1 MTRRK
6 NGTQVQGSKHYGWR
20 WQVVGMLTLLCLFVT
35 AMPIVTY
42 GATLFS
48 DTFED
53 GAADGWTTNGG
64 SWAVVTDGSRVYRQS
79 STSSTA
85 LAVAG
90 TTSWGDQAVEA
101 RVKALAFVGSS
112 EYVAIA
118 ARVQNSTNYYY
129 LSLRDANKVELNK
142 VAAGSRQLLAS
153 KSFTVSTNTWYTLRL
168 EVQGSTLRGFVNG
181 VQQLSATDTQFAAG
195 RAGVTT
201 YNASAAFDDVLVT
214 TPGSAPQPTPTS
226 PPSGPTATPAPTTV
240 PTTGPTPTPGTPAA
254 GLVGFATVNALG
266 QNGTTGGA
274 GGQIVTV
281 TNASEFVAAV
291 QRTDPVIV
299 RVNGTITLSGMNRV
313 ASDKTI
319 VGVGTS
325 GVITGGGLTMSGVKN
340 IIIRNLR
347 FTNANDDSINI
358 ESGSHHIW
366 VDHNDLS
373 NGYDGLLDIKRGSD
387 FITVSWNYFHHHD
400 KTALLGHDDGNA
412 AQDRGHLRVT
422 YHHNWFDGT
431 GQRHPRVRFGDPV
444 HVFNNYYVGNSG
456 YGVASTMDAGVL
468 VEGNY
473 FDGVANPMV
482 TQTGDSDPGRIVQRN
497 NVFVNSGTPQT
508 SGTVGDPRSYYSYTL
523 DDPNTIPTIVRS
535 GAGVGKITP

>member
-1 MTRRK
+1 MIHRK
-6 NGTQVQGSKHYGWR
+6 NGTRPQAMKHDGWR
-20 WQVVGMLTLLCLFVT
+20 WQFVGMLVLLSLLLT
-35 AMPIVTY
+35 AMPLVTY
-42 GATLFS
+42 GATLLS

-53 GAADGWTTNGG
+53 GVADGWTTTGG
-64 SWAVVTDGSRVYRQS
+64 SWSVVTDGSRAYRQS

-85 LAVAG
+85 LAVTGA
-90 TTSWGDQAVEA
+90 TTWTDQAVEA
-101 RVKALAFVGSS
+101 RVKAIEFVGSS
-112 EYVAIA
+112 EYVAVA

-129 LSLRDANKVELNK
+129 LSLRDANKVELTK
-142 VAAGSRQLLAS
+142 IASGSRRLLAS
-153 KSFTVSTNTWYTLRL
+153 QTFTVSTNTWYTLRL
-168 EVQGSTLRGFVNG
+168 EVTGSTLRGFVNG
-181 VQQLSATDTQFAAG
+181 TQQLSATDTQFTAG

-201 YNASAAFDDVLVT
+201 YNASASFDDVLVT
-214 TPGSAPQPTPTS
+214 TPGTVPQ
-226 PPSGPTATPAPTTV
+226 PTATPTAIPSTTTPTTV
-240 PTTGPTPTPGTPAA
+240 PTSGPTPTPGTPTT

-274 GGQIVTV
+274 GGPTITV
-281 TNASEFVAAV
+281 ANASDFLAAI
-291 QRTDPVIV
+291 QRTDPVII
-299 RVNGTITLSGMNRV
+299 RVNGTISLSGMNRV

-325 GVITGGGLTMSGVKN
+325 GVITGGGLTLSGVKN
-340 IIIRNLR
+340 VIIRNLT

-373 NGYDGLLDIKRGSD
+373 NGYDGLVDVKRGSD
-387 FITVSWNYFHHHD
+387 FVTISWNHFHDHD

-412 AQDRGHLRVT
+412 SQDRGHLRVT
-422 YHHNWFDGT
+422 YHHNWFNGT

-444 HVFNNYYVGNSG
+444 HVFNNYYVNNSG

-473 FDGVANPMV
+473 FEGVDEPMV

-497 NVFVNSGTPQT
+497 NVFVNSGAPQT
-508 SGTVGDPRSYYSYTL
+508 SGTVADPRSFYSYTV
-523 DDPNTIPTIVRS
+523 DNPNNIPTIVRN

>member
-1 MTRRK
+1 
-6 NGTQVQGSKHYGWR
+6 
-20 WQVVGMLTLLCLFVT
+20 MLALLSLFVT
-35 AMPIVTY
+35 IMPLVTY
-42 GATLFS
+42 GATLYS

-53 GAADGWTTNGG
+53 GVADGWTTNGG
-64 SWAVVTDGSRVYRQS
+64 SWAVVADGSRVYRQS

-85 LAVAG
+85 LAIAG
-90 TTSWGDQAVEA
+90 ATNWTDQAVEA
-101 RVKALAFVGSS
+101 RVKAIQFAGSS

-118 ARVQNSTNYYY
+118 ARVQSSTNYYY
-129 LSLRDANKVELNK
+129 LSLRNANKVELSK
-142 VAAGSRQLLAS
+142 VAAGSRRLLAS
-153 KSFTVSTNTWYTLRL
+153 KSFTVNTNTWYTLRL

-181 VQQLSATDTQFAAG
+181 VEQLSATDTQFTSG

-201 YNASAAFDDVLVT
+201 YNGSASFDDVLVT
-214 TPGSAPQPTPTS
+214 TPGSSPQPTSTTEPGLPT
-226 PPSGPTATPAPTTV
+226 PTPAPTAV
-240 PTTGPTPTPGTPAA
+240 PTTGPTPTPAPPAA

-274 GGQIVTV
+274 GGQTVTV
-281 TNASEFVAAV
+281 SNASQFLAAV
-291 QRTDPVIV
+291 QQAGPLIV
-299 RVNGTITLSGMNRV
+299 QVNGTISLTGMNKV

-319 VGVGTS
+319 IGVGTS
-325 GVITGGGLTMSGVKN
+325 GIITGGGLTMSGVKN
-340 IIIRNLR
+340 IIIRNLT
-347 FTNANDDSINI
+347 FTDANDDSINV

-366 VDHNDLS
+366 LDHNDLS

-422 YHHNWFDGT
+422 YHHNWFSST
-431 GQRHPRVRFGDPV
+431 VQRHPRVRFGDPV

-473 FDGVANPMV
+473 FDGVANPIV
-482 TQTGDSDPGRIVQRN
+482 TQTGSSALGRIVQRN
-497 NVFVNSGTPQT
+497 NVFVKSGTPQT
-508 SGTVGDPRSYYSYTL
+508 NGTVGDPSSYYSYSL
-523 DDPNTIPTIVRS
+523 DDPNNIPSIVRN

>member
-1 MTRRK
+1 M
-6 NGTQVQGSKHYGWR
+6 R
-20 WQVVGMLTLLCLFVT
+20 WQLLGILALLSLFITV
-35 AMPIVTY
+35 MPLVTY

-53 GAADGWTTNGG
+53 GVADGWSTNGG
-64 SWAVVTDGSRVYRQS
+64 SWAVVTDGSQVYRQS

-85 LAVAG
+85 LALAG
-90 TTSWGDQAVEA
+90 ATTWTDQVVEA
-101 RVKALAFVGSS
+101 RVKAIQFVGSS

-118 ARVQNSTNYYY
+118 ARVQNATNYYY
-129 LSLRDANKVELNK
+129 LSLRDANKLELNK
-142 VAAGSRQLLAS
+142 VVAGSKRSLAS
-153 KSFTVSTNTWYTLRL
+153 TSFTVNTNTWYTLRL
-168 EVQGSTLRGFVNG
+168 EIQGSTLRGFVNG
-181 VQQLSATDTQFAAG
+181 TQHLSVTDSQFTSG

-201 YNASAAFDDVLVT
+201 YNASASFDDVLVT
-214 TPGSAPQPTPTS
+214 TPGSSPQPTPTS
-226 PPSGPTATPAPTTV
+226 TSAPSDPTATPTPTAV
-240 PTTGPTPTPGTPAA
+240 PTTGPTPTPGTPTT

-274 GGQIVTV
+274 RGQTVTV
-281 TNASEFVAAV
+281 SNASDFLAAV

-299 RVNGTITLSGMNRV
+299 QVNGTINLTGMNKV

-319 VGVGTS
+319 IGVGTS
-325 GVITGGGLTMSGVKN
+325 GVITGGGLTLSGVKN
-340 IIIRNLR
+340 VIIRNLT

-373 NGYDGLLDIKRGSD
+373 NGYDGLVDIKRGSD

-400 KTALLGHDDGNA
+400 KTALLGHDDANS

-422 YHHNWFDGT
+422 YHHNWFSGT
-431 GQRHPRVRFGDPV
+431 VQRHPRVRFGDPV

-456 YGVASTMDAGVL
+456 YGIASTMDAGVL

-473 FDGVANPMV
+473 FDGVANPMI
-482 TQTGDSDPGRIVQRN
+482 TQTGSSDPGRIVQRN

-508 SGTVGDPRSYYSYTL
+508 SGSVADPGSYYSYTL
-523 DDPNTIPTIVRS
+523 DDPNTIPAIVS
-535 GAGVGKITP
+535 GGAGVGKISP